1 MAKTDSM
8 YMRIEPALKA
18 NAEEILSQLGM
29 TPSEAINIFL
39 KQVVLHKG
47 LPFAVKVPQLT
58 KADAQAILDSKIK
71 EAEASFVGEPHLTLA
86 GLKAELGI

>member
-8 YMRIEPALKA
+8 YMRIEPALKE

-29 TPSEAINIFL
+29 TPNEAINIFL

-47 LPFAVKVPQLT
+47 LPFAVRVPQLS
-58 KADAQAILDSKIK
+58 KAEAQAILLSKLQ
-71 EAEASFVGEPHLTLA
+71 EAEESLAGEPHLTLA
-86 GLKAELGI
+86 ELKSKLGV